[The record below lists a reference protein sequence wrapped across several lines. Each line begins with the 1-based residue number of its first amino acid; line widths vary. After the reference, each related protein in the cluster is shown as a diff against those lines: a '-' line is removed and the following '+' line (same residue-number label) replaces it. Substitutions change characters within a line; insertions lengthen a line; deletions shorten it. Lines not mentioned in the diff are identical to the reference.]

1 MKKWLIVSVSVI
13 LIGILMYTIFSG
25 ESSSEAI
32 TINPFVVLIFGILLI
47 GLIGWLVYFFIIRRL
62 AFPVISL
69 PAWNWKWVG
78 YLYKIAITILVL
90 VIAFVLFTL
99 DYDKIITEIFR
110 DDDNTTEQP
119 YSAFAGLNTF
129 DFGPMKIKDGES
141 FKLQALLGQAY
152 WPHPKQAGTYIVT
165 IVDMN
170 DVVLCKT
177 KIVKESGKNT
187 QFLPIIPAPGE
198 VEIKMY
204 KITFDRGGD
213 FIVSPNMV
221 L

>member
-1 MKKWLIVSVSVI
+1 MKWLKILAIAFVI
-13 LIGILMYTIFSG
+13 GLFLYTIFSG
-25 ESSSEAI
+25 ESSNESI
-32 TINPFVVLIFGILLI
+32 TISPIGFLFIVLLLI
-47 GLIGWLVYFFIIRRL
+47 AFLLVYFFVIKRRRFQFPGVSVSRFHWRWVKPLL
-62 AFPVISL
+62 ALS
-69 PAWNWKWVG
+69 
-78 YLYKIAITILVL
+78 ITLLVL
-90 VIAFVLFTL
+90 VVTYRIFTL
-99 DYDKIITEIFR
+99 DYDKIITEMFR
-110 DDDNTTEQP
+110 DDDDATEQP
-119 YSAFAGLNTF
+119 YSAFAGLATY

-141 FKLQALLGQAY
+141 FKIQALLGQAY
-152 WPHPKQAGTYIVT
+152 WPHPKQAGTYIIT

-177 KIVKESGKNT
+177 KVVKEPGKDT
-187 QFLPIIPAPGE
+187 QFLPLIPAPGE